1 MLSRLIP
8 SDDSEAIVYK
18 DRANN
23 PIKVTIM
30 QLGSKYFAKLSCH
43 SLTEVPDKKL
53 FIKNAV
59 EFALAQKKLSV
70 SFEDIAVGGVVSDNG
85 RMTSIAK
92 FVGVVPMYHAFT
104 VFKTPGENEV
114 SIEDPR
120 TGILERNE
128 KLQSR
133 FDDQVCGF
141 AATALFYFC
150 YKGFAESHETTL
162 SSNELFDAVYDN
174 SKVRAL
180 IQNLENKV
188 GRVKTT
194 KEEVIKAFP
203 NQLIN
208 LETPAAGYGDGA
220 SASIAPSLGL

>member
-8 SDDSEAIVYK
+8 SDDSEAIAYK
-18 DRANN
+18 DSANN

-30 QLGSKYFAKLSCH
+30 KLGSKYFAKLSCH
-43 SLTEVPDKKL
+43 SLTEVLDKKL

-70 SFEDIAVGGVVSDNG
+70 SFDDIAVGGVVSDNG

-104 VFKTPGENEV
+104 VFKTPGEEEV

-150 YKGFAESHETTL
+150 YKAFAGSNKKTL
-162 SSNELFDAVYDN
+162 SSNELFDEVYDN
-174 SKVRAL
+174 PRVRAL
-180 IQNLENKV
+180 IQSLENKV
-188 GRVKTT
+188 GRAKTT

-208 LETPAAGYGDGA
+208 LEIPAAGYGNEPGS
-220 SASIAPSLGL
+220 SATPSLG